1 MVNFDY
7 MMRLIE
13 SQFNEII
20 YSGDCTYRGYF
31 VTVAKEQDFNRIQ
44 DKHPNHI
51 YIVVKFLA
59 ASLNYGQTLLPITI
73 TAVSEDR
80 KLDVCQKLLFEFADR
95 NNLKLTDGKIKQ
107 FYTSPQVISN
117 FEEIYDGFR
126 SILYVSG
133 TFLISEKSLTYDY
146 YFYNLVFDGHS
157 DNIGG
162 NGNNDLAGDVK
173 IDEEYFA
180 NNIIHGQRFYDEYVF
195 EYVYNAEGERGY
207 WNVYLTKNGVKETK
221 LNINIKD
228 FPWLIVNT
236 NNLPMDENFTFV
248 VKYKKEQIER
258 LSGGD
263 SNDIQHDTQLF
274 FHTANDM
281 KSQGKSKTRVLS
293 LSTYII
299 DTPFVNK
306 AIAVWLGDKT
316 YAPNDINT
324 LFVVGVEYSNGLK
337 GIKSFKLASYT
348 QQDYIGEFPTANIVL
363 TL

>member
-1 MVNFDY
+1 MIEFDY

-20 YSGDCTYRGYF
+20 YGGDCTYRGYF

-133 TFLISEKSLTYDY
+133 SFLISEKALTYEY
-146 YFYNLVFDGHS
+146 YLETPSFIEYSSNLFGEGEDDLRKKIVFANENKFYDS
-157 DNIGG
+157 IGG
-162 NGNNDLAGDVK
+162 K
-173 IDEEYFA
+173 IRYTHDFGYLYDEELRKW
-180 NNIIHGQRFYDEYVF
+180 I
-195 EYVYNAEGERGY
+195 
-207 WNVYLTKNGVKETK
+207 WCTTSSLNGKKEEK
-221 LNINIKD
+221 RNINIEDYGIKVD
-228 FPWLIVNT
+228 SKVFEMEEPFG
-236 NNLPMDENFTFV
+236 FTIQ
-248 VKYKKEQIER
+248 YIQDQIER

-274 FHTANDM
+274 FRTANDV

-306 AIAVWLGDKT
+306 AIAVWLDDET
-316 YAPNDINT
+316 IAPENINT
-324 LFVVGVEYSNGLK
+324 YFIVSVKYSNGLK
-337 GIKSFKLASYT
+337 GTKLFKLASYT